1 VRTALSGRF
10 ALFGVAAWLLTFAG
24 CTSVPPAPQSLL
36 EEKTGATITVA
47 SAPISFARVSSDPGA
62 SARDYVTL
70 VAVEQDVAGKYT
82 QMFLLHRWSTSI
94 RGAPPAP
101 PSAASVAT
109 LLIRADER
117 EITLQALEQV
127 PIDLSAREQLF
138 MPYTQDAVTRA
149 YVTDFATMRLI
160 ASSHDLSV
168 HLPQEPVDA
177 PFILWR
183 DGRPALEQFLKELN
197 QL

>member
-149 YVTDFATMRLI
+149 YATDFATMRLI
-160 ASSHDLSV
+160 ASSHNLSLR
-168 HLPQEPVDA
+168 LPQEPVEA
-177 PFILWR
+177 AFPLWR
-183 DGRPALEQFLKELN
+183 DGRAALEQFLKELN

>member
-1 VRTALSGRF
+1 VRTALSSRQ
-10 ALFGVAAWLLTFAG
+10 ALFGLAAWLLALAG
-24 CTSVPPAPQSLL
+24 CSSVPPAPQSLL

-47 SAPISFARVSSDPGA
+47 SEPMSFARVSSDPGA

-70 VAVEQDVAGKYT
+70 VALEQDVAGKYT
-82 QMFLLHRWSTSI
+82 QMLLLHRWSTSI

-101 PSAASVAT
+101 PSAVSAGT
-109 LLIRADER
+109 LIIHADER
-117 EITLQALEQV
+117 EISLQALEQV

-138 MPYTQDAVTRA
+138 MPYTQNEVTRA

-168 HLPQEPVDA
+168 RLPQESGDG
-177 PFILWR
+177 PFLLWR

>member
-94 RGAPPAP
+94 RGAPPTP

>member
-1 VRTALSGRF
+1 VHTALSGRY
-10 ALFGVAAWLLTFAG
+10 ALSGLAAWLLTFAG
-24 CTSVPPAPQSLL
+24 CSSLPPGPQSLL
-36 EEKTGATITVA
+36 EEKTGATVTVV
-47 SAPISFARVSSDPGA
+47 SAPISFARVSSDASA

-82 QMFLLHRWSTSI
+82 QMLLLHRWSTSI
-94 RGAPPAP
+94 RGAPTAP
-101 PSAASVAT
+101 PSAVSAGT

-117 EITLQALEQV
+117 EIALQALEQV

-138 MPYTQDAVTRA
+138 MPYTQDAITRA

-168 HLPQEPVDA
+168 HLPQEFVGG
-177 PFILWR
+177 PFLLWR